1 MYKYVSKIQKNKKKS
16 KLNQKLKTRY
26 QHTLHT
32 QKVTKYKK
40 MQIHF

>member
-26 QHTLHT
+26 HIAHT
-32 QKVTKYKK
+32 KSN
-40 MQIHF
+40 